1 MTYRDFVKEVAVQSR
16 ETERPLSQD
25 DIRMVFDL
33 SKEIIIDLLNNGDSL
48 VIRDFVKFETKAQ
61 KGRIITLVNSEEKR
75 ELPDTVVAKVSL
87 SDNFK
92 KAVKK
97 IK

>member
-33 SKEIIIDLLNNGDSL
+33 SKEIIIDLLNSGDSL